1 MSLYRNPAN
10 DYVESASL
18 PGLWCLLFG
27 CFYFLA
33 KGIWGHAIIAFLL
46 AAPTLGL
53 SWLIY
58 PFFASGIVEKHYL
71 RKGWIKE
78 PSPPRRPLATMS
90 TRLAI
95 GIIAVLILAW
105 IWLDHGADRTSGL
118 APSINTLSPEASPEA
133 IPISIAFPPLPRP
146 SPLRRSADPPPPG
159 AKR

>member
-1 MSLYRNPAN
+1 MARYRNPAN
-10 DYVESASL
+10 DYVESAGL

-27 CFYFLA
+27 CFYFMA
-33 KGIWGHAIIAFLL
+33 KGIWSHAVIAFLL

-78 PSPPRRPLATMS
+78 PSPPRQPLATMS
-90 TRLAI
+90 PRLAI

-105 IWLDHGADRTSGL
+105 AWLDQSVDRAGNGSR

-133 IPISIAFPPLPRP
+133 IPISIEFPPLPRP
-146 SPLRRSADPPPPG
+146 SPLRKSATV
-159 AKR
+159 R